1 MMNISY
7 FSSSINLQAMLERSG
22 MVLYS
27 VEGYMNKERIIFH
40 RVVRD
45 SIFTEDFNPFLKNNE
60 VEFSAS
66 GLAVAYAPNGVGKT
80 SFSRVL
86 EDGAGK
92 NLSFEYERKTDT
104 PGIFYVIRD
113 QNARNIIK
121 GEAGD
126 FFVGEKIRDIE
137 ELKTALEGRFEDI
150 RVKLYDWLKKYNIR
164 VVSHPFSSVCH
175 LRDDRFGDFVQRLA
189 NRNEQGRKIDFALF
203 AELGEWALSQGR
215 LEVLDYDD
223 AKLSFFKNNYISDGI
238 IDRILRLDINS
249 LSLVS
254 DVRRVE
260 QNTDAIRILTK
271 FNDSKDCIVCDN
283 PNIDTQQLLKKKTAA
298 NAALIASMDDNARD
312 LIESLISSINDAD
325 PFHIKPALYSLL
337 ETGDVS
343 LFNAVRDELRSYLES
358 ICNEFIIAF
367 QNEYTKDVEIRP
379 KQYAAFP
386 RMYQEYLK
394 LVSDNTVEFSG
405 DDEKFIRSVVEEIMG
420 KDIALR
426 IEDDDHCKRLVLYID
441 DSTVLDKERNDL
453 PLSNGE
459 QNFISLAFEL
469 LRAKRSRCRIVVLD
483 DPISSFDSI
492 YKNKIAYL
500 ILSVFRDDNP
510 KMKRC
515 LLFSHNIDLLR
526 LLDVQIGGC
535 FSLYILNN
543 TDGGMNGFIPVLN
556 EEKNL
561 LLYIPSL
568 LEMLRTTLCPDD
580 INDERLFLISMVP
593 FIRGIAKMYG
603 YEKSWDRLSQI
614 MHGSFNRRVNVSS
627 AYRKMILRTYKSE
640 MYPDKPKSIG
650 YIPSRDFQLT
660 ADKLMEYVKQWY
672 DDGCRDILNPSKYSL
687 LNHTLKHTI
696 SYLYLRMHSEKVLC
710 SRFGIDGSRMQF
722 GEICRK
728 AMKEASA
735 MYPSAVK
742 EIEEWKAG
750 LLSKKSLVNEFNH
763 YEGSLNIFQPAIDI
777 SDETLANE
785 FKSIEEILKD
795 IELACTHDEAI
806 MKDLNS

>member
-1 MMNISY
+1 
-7 FSSSINLQAMLERSG
+7 
-22 MVLYS
+22 
-27 VEGYMNKERIIFH
+27 MNKERIVFH
-40 RVVRD
+40 RIVRD
-45 SIFTEDFNPFLKNNE
+45 SIFTSDFNPFLRNNE
-60 VEFSAS
+60 IDFSGS
-66 GLAVAYAPNGVGKT
+66 GLAVVYAPNGVGKT

-86 EDGAGK
+86 EEGAGK

-104 PGIFYVIRD
+104 TGIFYVIRD
-113 QNARNIIK
+113 QNARNIIQ
-121 GEAGD
+121 GEAGE

-137 ELKTALEGRFEDI
+137 ELKKALEARFEDI
-150 RVKLYDWLKKYNIR
+150 RVKLYDWLKKYNIK
-164 VVSHPFSSVCH
+164 VVAHPFSSVCR
-175 LRDDRFGDFVQRLA
+175 LRDDRFGDYVQRLV
-189 NRNEQGRKIDFALF
+189 NRSEQGKKIDFALF
-203 AELGEWALSQGR
+203 AELGEWALALGR
-215 LEVLDYDD
+215 LTVLDYEED
-223 AKLSFFKNNYISDGI
+223 KLSFFTTNYTNRGI

-249 LSLVS
+249 LGRVS
-254 DVRRVE
+254 NVRKVE
-260 QNTDAIRILTK
+260 QNTDAIRILSK
-271 FNDSKDCIVCDN
+271 FHDSKDCIVCDN
-283 PNIDTQQLLKKKTAA
+283 PNIDAQLLIKRKTGAKEA
-298 NAALIASMDDNARD
+298 IIASMDDNARD
-312 LIESLISSINDAD
+312 LIESLVSSIDDAD

-337 ETGDVS
+337 ESGDGS
-343 LFNAVRDELRSYLES
+343 SFDGVRDELRSYLES
-358 ICNEFIIAF
+358 ICNEFILVF
-367 QNEYTKDVEIRP
+367 QDEYTKDVEISP

-386 RMYQEYLK
+386 WMYQEYLK

-420 KDIALR
+420 KDISLR
-426 IEDDDHCKRLVLYID
+426 IEDDDHCRRLVLFID
-441 DSTVLDKERNDL
+441 DSTVLDKDRNDL
-453 PLSNGE
+453 PLSTGE

-469 LRAKRSRCRIVVLD
+469 LRAKRSGCRIVVLD

-500 ILSVFRDDNP
+500 ILSVFRDDNLG
-510 KMKRC
+510 MKRC

-543 TDGGMNGFIPVLN
+543 NDGGMNGFIPVSR
-556 EEKNL
+556 EEKDL

-568 LEMLRTTLCPDD
+568 LEMLRTTLCPSD

-614 MHGSFNRRVNVSS
+614 MHGSFSRRVNVSS
-627 AYRKMILRTYKSE
+627 TYRKIILRTYKSE

-650 YIPSRDFQLT
+650 YIPSMDFYIT
-660 ADKLMEYVKQWY
+660 ADKLMEYVKQWHA
-672 DDGCRDILNPSKYSL
+672 DGCKDILDPSKYSL
-687 LNHTLKHTI
+687 LNHALKHTI

-710 SRFGIDGSRMQF
+710 SWFGINGARMQF

-728 AMKEASA
+728 AMKEASKE
-735 MYPSAVK
+735 YPSESK
-742 EIEEWKAG
+742 RIEEWKAG

-763 YEGSLNIFQPAIDI
+763 YEGSLSIFQPAIDI

-795 IELACTHDEAI
+795 IELVCNHA
-806 MKDLNS
+806 

>member
-60 VEFSAS
+60 IEFSAS

-80 SFSRVL
+80 SLSKVL
-86 EDGAGK
+86 AEGAGE
-92 NLSFEYERKTDT
+92 NLSFEYDGMTD
-104 PGIFYVIRD
+104 GENIFHVIKD
-113 QNARNIIK
+113 QNGRNIIK
-121 GEAGD
+121 GEAGE
-126 FFVGEKIRDIE
+126 FFIGLKIRDIE
-137 ELKTALEGRFEDI
+137 EFKKALEDRFYAI
-150 RVKLYDWLKKYNIR
+150 RTELADWLKNHGISSK
-164 VVSHPFSSVCH
+164 SHPFVEVCR
-175 LRDDRFGDFVQRLA
+175 LKNGLLGEYAQKLA
-189 NRNEQGRKIDFALF
+189 NRMDKGDKIDFDTF
-203 AELGEWALSQGR
+203 TNLGRWLVAQEDLYVI
-215 LEVLDYDD
+215 EYDEK
-223 AKLSFFKNNYISDGI
+223 KLAFFKDNYKSGGI
-238 IDRILRLDINS
+238 VDRILNLDTSGLDQTPGIKKI
-249 LSLVS
+249 
-254 DVRRVE
+254 E
-260 QNTDAIRILTK
+260 QNIEAIKILSK
-271 FNDSKDCIVCDN
+271 FHDMKDCIVCDT
-283 PNIDTQQLLKKKTAA
+283 PNINVEKLLHKKSSDKDSI
-298 NAALIASMDDNARD
+298 IASLDERAKTIVNSIIESIDDN
-312 LIESLISSINDAD
+312 D
-325 PFHIKPALYSLL
+325 PFQIKHALYTLL
-337 ETGDVS
+337 EKGDS
-343 LFNAVRDELRSYLES
+343 GSYIDLKNELQQYLDS
-358 ICNEFIIAF
+358 ICNEFITRF
-367 QNEYTKDVEIRP
+367 RDEYDKELEFRN
-379 KQYAAFP
+379 KQRTFFWLY
-386 RMYQEYLK
+386 REYKK
-394 LVSDNTVEFSG
+394 LVSDNNVEFIG
-405 DDEKFIRSVVEEIMG
+405 DGEKFIRNVVKDIMG
-420 KDIALR
+420 KDIILH
-426 IEDDDHCKRLVLYID
+426 IEDADHCRRLVLFID
-441 DSTVLDKERNDL
+441 DSTVLDKDRNEL
-453 PLSNGE
+453 PLSTGE

-469 LRAKRSRCRIVVLD
+469 LRAKRSGCRIVVLD

-687 LNHTLKHTI
+687 LNHALKHTI

-710 SRFGIDGSRMQF
+710 SRFGVDGSKMQF

-795 IELACTHDEAI
+795 IELVCNHA
-806 MKDLNS
+806 